1 MTTIA
6 KPAEAVSRKTVSRKS
21 RIKGA
26 LMGAFIGDALALGPH
41 WYYDL
46 DALKRD
52 YGDWISDYT
61 APKPGRYHEGLP
73 AGASS
78 QSGIILALTLRS
90 LVDRRGY
97 DEADFCE
104 RMDRE
109 LFPLLDGTPMAGP
122 GGYTSQSIREA
133 WRKRQ
138 QGLPW
143 GHVAGLADNTE
154 AAERILAIAVRDADK
169 PVLLARHVSSNVA
182 LTQRDP
188 TVAAMTL
195 AFAAVLGQLVNGVAL
210 DGELSGRLMSLVKS
224 GELPFHTVTSGE
236 LEMPQEAEAPLL
248 AGQFASP
255 DALLTVSSIAR
266 AAHDPGVIIEP
277 ASKAALVYGMPCA
290 VYHQFPAAYYLA
302 ARFQGDVEQG
312 VLHAVNGGGQNQAR
326 AMLVGAL
333 CGAIGG
339 VEAIPERFMAGLEK
353 SREYLA
359 LAEAL
364 ADQAEE

>member
-1 MTTIA
+1 MPQTLSH
-6 KPAEAVSRKTVSRKS
+6 VSKKS
-21 RIKGA
+21 RIQGA

-46 DALKRD
+46 DALRRD
-52 YGDWISDYT
+52 YGDWIGDYT
-61 APKPGRYHEGLP
+61 EPKPGRYHAGLP

-78 QSGIILALTLRS
+78 QAGFILALTLRS
-90 LVDRRGY
+90 LVERQGY
-97 DEADFCE
+97 DEADFCA

-133 WRKRQ
+133 WRRRRA
-138 QGLPW
+138 GLPW
-143 GHVAGLADNTE
+143 GRVAGLADNTE
-154 AAERILAIAVRDADK
+154 AAERVLAIALRYAGE
-169 PVLLARHVSSNVA
+169 PAQLARHVSSNVA

-188 TVAAMTL
+188 TVGAMTL
-195 AFAAVLGQLVNGVAL
+195 AFAAVLGQLADGVPL
-210 DGELSGRLMSLVKS
+210 DGELSGRLLALVKS
-224 GELPFHTVTSGE
+224 GGLPFHTVTSGE
-236 LEMPQEAEAPLL
+236 LDVPQGAEAPLR

-266 AAHDPGVIIEP
+266 AAHDPGVAIEP
-277 ASKAALVYGMPCA
+277 ASKVGLVYGLPCA

-312 VLHAVNGGGQNQAR
+312 VLNAVNAGGQNQAR
-326 AMLVGAL
+326 AMLAGAL

-339 VEAIPERFMAGLEK
+339 IEAIPARFITGLEK
-353 SREYLA
+353 GGEYLA

-364 ADQAEE
+364 ALQSD